1 METFDACVFVFTG
14 LTTGMAI
21 GLALRNKKTKN
32 LQDELDYLENKYK
45 NLIDD
50 YTEGVI
56 ENHNLQCVIEN
67 HRLQFEKYLKPI
79 TRVKKEVVV
88 KKKVGRPKGSTNKPK
103 TNGKP
108 TTRKYTRKS
117 SK

>member
-21 GLALRNKKTKN
+21 GLAIRNKKTKN
-32 LQDELDYLENKYK
+32 LQDELDYLENRY
-45 NLIDD
+45 NSLVDD
-50 YTEGVI
+50 YTESII
-56 ENHNLQCVIEN
+56 EK

-79 TRVKKEVVV
+79 PPVKKEVVV

>member
-21 GLALRNKKTKN
+21 GLAIRTRQIRN
-32 LQDELDYLENKYK
+32 LQSEIIWEGIKYSK
-45 NLIDD
+45 LADA
-50 YTEGVI
+50 YTDC
-56 ENHNLQCVIEN
+56 LT
-67 HRLQFEKYLKPI
+67 EKYTKERDTKPSVTTI
-79 TRVKKEVVV
+79 
-88 KKKVGRPKGSTNKPK
+88 KKKGPGRPKGSTNKPK

>member
-21 GLALRNKKTKN
+21 GLAIRNKKTSK
-32 LQDELDYLENKYK
+32 LQNELDYLEDSYS
-45 NLIDD
+45 NLVDT
-50 YTEGVI
+50 YTECLI
-56 ENHNLQCVIEN
+56 EKHK
-67 HRLQFEKYLKPI
+67 LQFESYLKPI
-79 TRVKKEVVV
+79 APVKKEVVV

>member
-21 GLALRNKKTKN
+21 GLAIRTRQIRN
-32 LQDELDYLENKYK
+32 LQSEIIWEGIKYSK
-45 NLIDD
+45 LIDK
-50 YTEGVI
+50 YTDSIIEVNRLKFEG
-56 ENHNLQCVIEN
+56 
-67 HRLQFEKYLKPI
+67 YLKPI
-79 TRVKKEVVV
+79 PPVKKQEIVV

>member
-21 GLALRNKKTKN
+21 GVALRNKKTKN
-32 LQDELDYLENKYK
+32 VQDELDYLENRY
-45 NLIDD
+45 NSLVDD
-50 YTEGVI
+50 YTECII
-56 ENHNLQCVIEN
+56 EK

-79 TRVKKEVVV
+79 PPVKKDVVV

>member
-32 LQDELDYLENKYK
+32 LQDELDYLENKYS
-45 NLIDD
+45 NLVDD
-50 YTEGVI
+50 YTE
-56 ENHNLQCVIEN
+56 CVIEK

-79 TRVKKEVVV
+79 PPVKKEVVTTAPAR
-88 KKKVGRPKGSTNKPK
+88 KQAGRPKGSKNKPK
-103 TNGKP
+103 TNGRP
-108 TTRKYTRKS
+108 TTSKYTRKS

>member
-32 LQDELDYLENKYK
+32 LQDELGYLENRYS
-45 NLIDD
+45 NLVDD
-50 YTEGVI
+50 YTE
-56 ENHNLQCVIEN
+56 CVIEK
-67 HRLQFEKYLKPI
+67 HRLQFESYLKPI
-79 TRVKKEVVV
+79 APVKKEVVV

-103 TNGKP
+103 VNGKP

>member
-21 GLALRNKKTKN
+21 GLAIRNKKTSN
-32 LQDELDYLENKYK
+32 LQDELDYLENKYS
-45 NLIDD
+45 NLVDD
-50 YTEGVI
+50 YTECIV
-56 ENHNLQCVIEN
+56 EK

-79 TRVKKEVVV
+79 PPVKKEVVV

-108 TTRKYTRKS
+108 TTRKYTSKS
-117 SK
+117 N

>member
-1 METFDACVFVFTG
+1 MVTVIDICVLTG
-14 LTTGMAI
+14 A
-21 GLALRNKKTKN
+21 GLVGGICVGLLIRDKKIKN
-32 LQDELDYLENKYK
+32 LKDELAYLEDSYN
-45 NLIDD
+45 NLVDT
-50 YTEGVI
+50 YTECLI
-56 ENHNLQCVIEN
+56 EKHK
-67 HRLQFEKYLKPI
+67 LQFESYLKPI
-79 TRVKKEVVV
+79 APVKKKEVVV

>member
-21 GLALRNKKTKN
+21 GLAIRNKKTSK
-32 LQDELDYLENKYK
+32 LQNELDYLESTYS
-45 NLIDD
+45 NLVDS
-50 YTEGVI
+50 YTECIV
-56 ENHNLQCVIEN
+56 EK
-67 HRLQFEKYLKPI
+67 HRLDFEKYLKPI
-79 TRVKKEVVV
+79 TPVKKEVVV

>member
-1 METFDACVFVFTG
+1 MEIFDACVFVFTG

-21 GLALRNKKTKN
+21 GVALRNKKTKN
-32 LQDELDYLENKYK
+32 VQDELDYLENRY
-45 NLIDD
+45 NSLVDD
-50 YTEGVI
+50 YTECLI
-56 ENHNLQCVIEN
+56 EK

-79 TRVKKEVVV
+79 PPVKKEEVVV
-88 KKKVGRPKGSTNKPK
+88 KKKVGRPKVSTNKPK

>member
-21 GLALRNKKTKN
+21 GLAIRNKKTKN
-32 LQDELDYLENKYK
+32 LQDELDYLENRYSD
-45 NLIDD
+45 LVDD
-50 YTEGVI
+50 YTE
-56 ENHNLQCVIEN
+56 CVVEK
-67 HRLQFEKYLKPI
+67 HRLKFEQYLKPI
-79 TRVKKEVVV
+79 PPVKKDVVV
-88 KKKVGRPKGSTNKPK
+88 KKKVGRPKGSKNKTK
-103 TNGKP
+103 QDGKP

>member
-1 METFDACVFVFTG
+1 METFDACVFIFTG

-21 GLALRNKKTKN
+21 GVALRNKKTKN
-32 LQDELDYLENKYK
+32 VQDELDYLENRY
-45 NLIDD
+45 NSLVDD
-50 YTEGVI
+50 YTECLI
-56 ENHNLQCVIEN
+56 EK

-79 TRVKKEVVV
+79 PPVKKEEVVV

-103 TNGKP
+103 TNGKS

>member
-32 LQDELDYLENKYK
+32 VQDELDYLENRY
-45 NLIDD
+45 NSLVDD
-50 YTEGVI
+50 YTE
-56 ENHNLQCVIEN
+56 CVIEK

-79 TRVKKEVVV
+79 PPVKKEEVVV

>member
-21 GLALRNKKTKN
+21 GLAIRNKKTKN
-32 LQDELDYLENKYK
+32 LQDELDYLENRY
-45 NLIDD
+45 NSLVDD
-50 YTEGVI
+50 YTECIV
-56 ENHNLQCVIEN
+56 EK

-79 TRVKKEVVV
+79 TPVKKEVVV
-88 KKKVGRPKGSTNKPK
+88 KKKAGRPKGSTNKPK

>member
-21 GLALRNKKTKN
+21 GLAIRNKKTKN
-32 LQDELDYLENKYK
+32 LQDELDYLENRYK
-45 NLIDD
+45 SLVDD
-50 YTEGVI
+50 YTECVI
-56 ENHNLQCVIEN
+56 ENHNVQCVIEN

-79 TRVKKEVVV
+79 TPVKKEVVV

-103 TNGKP
+103 QDGKP

>member
-32 LQDELDYLENKYK
+32 VQDELDYLENRY
-45 NLIDD
+45 NSLVDD
-50 YTEGVI
+50 YTECII
-56 ENHNLQCVIEN
+56 EK

-79 TRVKKEVVV
+79 PPVKKEEVVV

>member
-21 GLALRNKKTKN
+21 GLAIRNKKTSN
-32 LQDELDYLENKYK
+32 LQDELDYLENKYS
-45 NLIDD
+45 NLVDD
-50 YTEGVI
+50 YTECIV
-56 ENHNLQCVIEN
+56 EK

-79 TRVKKEVVV
+79 PPVKKEVVV

-117 SK
+117 N

>member
-1 METFDACVFVFTG
+1 MINTFDACVFVFTG

-21 GLALRNKKTKN
+21 GLAIRNKKTKN
-32 LQDELDYLENKYK
+32 LQDELDYLENRYS
-45 NLIDD
+45 NLVDD
-50 YTEGVI
+50 YTDCLI
-56 ENHNLQCVIEN
+56 EK

-79 TRVKKEVVV
+79 PPVKKDVVV
-88 KKKVGRPKGSTNKPK
+88 KKKAGRPKGSKNKPK
-103 TNGKP
+103 ENGKP

>member
-21 GLALRNKKTKN
+21 GLAIRNKKTKN
-32 LQDELDYLENKYK
+32 LQDELEYLENRYSS
-45 NLIDD
+45 LVDD
-50 YTEGVI
+50 YTECII
-56 ENHNLQCVIEN
+56 EK

-79 TRVKKEVVV
+79 PSVKKEEVVV
-88 KKKVGRPKGSTNKPK
+88 KKKVGRPKGSTNKTK
-103 TNGKP
+103 TNGKS

>member
-1 METFDACVFVFTG
+1 MVTVIDICVLTG
-14 LTTGMAI
+14 AGLVGGICI
-21 GLALRNKKTKN
+21 GLLIKNKKASN
-32 LQDELDYLENKYK
+32 LQNELNYLEDTYS
-45 NLIDD
+45 NLVDT
-50 YTEGVI
+50 YTECLI
-56 ENHNLQCVIEN
+56 EK

-79 TRVKKEVVV
+79 PPVKKEEVVV
-88 KKKVGRPKGSTNKPK
+88 KKKVGRPKGSTNKTK